1 MSKQSVISLEVENFK
16 RVRAVQI
23 HPNAG
28 VTTISGRNGQGKSST
43 IDAIEA
49 ALGGSKSAPS
59 KPIRKGAD
67 KARIVLETTD
77 YLVTRTF
84 VGDSSKLE
92 VKSKDGAKYSS
103 PQAMLDA
110 LLGDLSFDPLGFTRL
125 DAKRQ
130 AEILRRLAGLDF
142 ASLDAERAKAFEDRT
157 VVNREVKRLEGE
169 LSGVA
174 KHDDAPDAEVSSA
187 ELVAELAAARQAHD
201 EFRAALAHAAEL
213 SANAR
218 RSGERAANGES
229 EIDRLRAEIADR
241 EAKIA
246 RYQESVEAMKAEER
260 GFDGRSAAARAKA
273 EAESLSLPDV
283 FAIESRIAGADA
295 INAKV
300 RANAKHA
307 EIAGKLAQRREQAEA
322 MTAKIAEAD
331 ASKAKALADAKFPLD
346 GLSID
351 DTGPTLN
358 GLPFDQASQAE
369 QLRASISIGAAL
381 HPALGILLVRQGAF
395 LDDDGLAMVADVATE
410 LGLQIIVER
419 VGKGDA
425 MGVVIEDGAIVASA
439 EAAE

>member
-125 DAKRQ
+125 DPKRQ

-142 ASLDAERAKAFEDRT
+142 TALDSDRAKTFDDRT

-169 LSGVA
+169 LAGVMR
-174 KHDDAPDAEVSSA
+174 HDDAPAVEVSSA
-187 ELVAELAAARQAHD
+187 DLVAELQAAEASANNRRELAQDVENAERQLASTRDAYARNRTHRA
-201 EFRAALAHAAEL
+201 ELEAALAKCDAE
-213 SANAR
+213 S
-218 RSGERAANGES
+218 
-229 EIDRLRAEIADR
+229 AEIESMGR
-241 EAKIA
+241 EWAEDVTVCKAK
-246 RYQESVEAMKAEER
+246 VERCQVIDAAPIRER
-260 GFDGRSAAARAKA
+260 
-273 EAESLSLPDV
+273 L
-283 FAIESRIAGADA
+283 AGADA

-307 EIAGKLAQRREQAEA
+307 ELASKLAARREQAEA
-322 MTAKIAEAD
+322 MTAKIAEVD
-331 ASKAKALADAKFPLD
+331 ANKAKALADAKFPLD

-395 LDDDGLAMVADVATE
+395 LDDDGLAMVADVATD